1 LYAIVVAPLLVSG
14 RGDEAL
20 VAHRRGWRLAADDDT
35 QVDQAVTHI
44 LTLARAGAIDRGIDV
59 LARRIHLI
67 DAGITPY
74 EQMVLAAAATR
85 LLDAASGLYGMG
97 SRTLAYQQREVTFDE
112 LRQRLRV
119 VALDLAKRFDARN
132 ATPEVGR
139 LGWDTY
145 LNAPTL
151 PALPLPAPAPALPP
165 PTRDDKH
172 PLAPDLRNLPALT
185 VERLADLVELALRY
199 SPLEDVRVLAAEWQ
213 RRRDQ
218 LPELSEGATIGR
230 LQALASL
237 EYLLVWSDS
246 EITVD
251 RATPCIRS
259 AAELYR
265 AAGDHAEAL
274 IVEQW
279 LTARAEQWDEA
290 LAMLPMIDAV
300 GSLAQRGRAR
310 VRVLHGV
317 SEERRFELLAEV
329 RAYPCAVDSDHQLR
343 RIWATAHS
351 AGTESPEQLYTWTG
365 EGLAMLLPGEYADS
379 AAGLHVQR
387 AFACKLMDRSDEAE
401 AEMAEALQASRA
413 SGDVTHAAVLLA
425 QARMSLGDEDSERGE
440 PLLLQ
445 AAMLAD
451 RAHAV
456 DSLADAKGI
465 LAEAYRHQGRLL
477 EAVEVAES
485 GLAAVELAR
494 ASDVYLE
501 PAMDLKQARLTA
513 LSAEVSADLE
523 ETSRAITLF
532 HRAAEL
538 YERCGEAAAAGTAWG
553 SYARL
558 VQAGD
563 SVSAVR
569 AFRRAADLA
578 ESDGDQRAIMVVR
591 RQLPMAVQNS
601 DGLDAGLRE
610 LEAAVALNDDN
621 EARCLTDSD
630 FREELGDWDFE
641 FERLDLRDTRARMY
655 GTAER
660 YEDALA
666 ILGDVPERMYE
677 HGAESQGLNSR
688 LLRARLLFSAQ
699 RVDEGIAQL
708 ELIIAAV
715 RHWDDGG
722 STMTDMA
729 GIGARALLAAGRDA
743 DADAF
748 WVRYG
753 PGQA

>member
-1 LYAIVVAPLLVSG
+1 
-14 RGDEAL
+14 
-20 VAHRRGWRLAADDDT
+20 
-35 QVDQAVTHI
+35 
-44 LTLARAGAIDRGIDV
+44 
-59 LARRIHLI
+59 
-67 DAGITPY
+67 
-74 EQMVLAAAATR
+74 
-85 LLDAASGLYGMG
+85 
-97 SRTLAYQQREVTFDE
+97 
-112 LRQRLRV
+112 
-119 VALDLAKRFDARN
+119 
-132 ATPEVGR
+132 
-139 LGWDTY
+139 
-145 LNAPTL
+145 
-151 PALPLPAPAPALPP
+151 
-165 PTRDDKH
+165 
-172 PLAPDLRNLPALT
+172 
-185 VERLADLVELALRY
+185 
-199 SPLEDVRVLAAEWQ
+199 
-213 RRRDQ
+213 
-218 LPELSEGATIGR
+218 
-230 LQALASL
+230 
-237 EYLLVWSDS
+237 
-246 EITVD
+246 
-251 RATPCIRS
+251 
-259 AAELYR
+259 
-265 AAGDHAEAL
+265 
-274 IVEQW
+274 
-279 LTARAEQWDEA
+279 
-290 LAMLPMIDAV
+290 
-300 GSLAQRGRAR
+300 
-310 VRVLHGV
+310 
-317 SEERRFELLAEV
+317 
-329 RAYPCAVDSDHQLR
+329 
-343 RIWATAHS
+343 
-351 AGTESPEQLYTWTG
+351 
-365 EGLAMLLPGEYADS
+365 
-379 AAGLHVQR
+379 
-387 AFACKLMDRSDEAE
+387 MDRSDEAE

-523 ETSRAITLF
+523 ETSRATTLF
-532 HRAAEL
+532 QRAAEL
-538 YERCGEAAAAGTAWG
+538 YERCGEGSAAGTAWG

-610 LEAAVALNDDN
+610 LEAAVARNDDN
-621 EARCLTDSD
+621 EARCLSDSD